1 MQRTHKFKTSVLL
14 LSMAMAGNTFAE
26 THNHTLQ
33 CGHDEFSNPVLERL
47 AQKRL
52 HIATQNKAAPYTDGA
67 VRAMAVESTNI
78 VDLMV
83 YVHPTYIE
91 DLSTAIRFD
100 ENGKPIENGAQFM
113 HSMIQEQIDK
123 VNEAFAT
130 NNVDAMYRIGYIH
143 VLNTELP
150 ALGDTAA
157 FFDEF
162 GDISECATG
171 QDNVGML
178 DKCQTPVYQTANS
191 LYKQMGAD
199 TFHFIR
205 SARDNGTNAVGLGG
219 FFFGSSFYDRYV
231 IAMSDFIANG
241 DDQANI
247 DNYLALYAKTTVHEV
262 GHVLGAN
269 HPNEDFNGTG
279 HQAHSC
285 GTIGAGSAIK
295 KQTVMAFGDTHMF
308 FSDPQVT
315 VDGEA
320 CGIAGVAD
328 NSDAV
333 RTYAPLLAAASDK
346 VAVNSAYEFTQASM
360 TVDSGSGVHSIR
372 LQRTGDLTQP
382 ASVALMAVDNTAW
395 EQRDFK
401 FGWKEAVFAAGAAY
415 ADVDFTVLE
424 RSGAHADS
432 DFAIKMMYS
441 TAGEVSVSQMVVNIQ
456 STDLPMMGSVT
467 LQPATYSVAE
477 NAGSVTITLNRIDG
491 TDGEAVVNVATR
503 NQTAIAGTDFTAL
516 NTTVTFADGQE
527 SATVTVNVTNNS
539 TYQGSRSFAVDITP
553 VTTGLEIGNATAT
566 VTITDD
572 ETPPASGGGDGGS
585 DSGSSGGS
593 MGLFLGLAL
602 YCVALRRRVLA
613 R

>member
-1 MQRTHKFKTSVLL
+1 MQRTHKFKTSLLL

-33 CGHDEFSNPVLERL
+33 CGHDEIGNPVLERL

-52 HIATQNKAAPYTDGA
+52 HIATQNKAAPFTDGA
-67 VRAMAVESTNI
+67 IRAMAVESTNI

-123 VNEAFAT
+123 VNEAFVT

-143 VLNTELP
+143 ALDTPLP
-150 ALGDTAA
+150 ADGSRESLSA
-157 FFDEF
+157 EF
-162 GDISECATG
+162 GDLSECASG
-171 QDNVGML
+171 QDNVSL
-178 DKCQTPVYQTANS
+178 LEKCQTDTFQKANA
-191 LYKQMGAD
+191 LYLQAGAD
-199 TFHFIR
+199 TYHFIR
-205 SARDNGTNAVGLGG
+205 SATVGSAVSGLGG
-219 FFFGSSFYDRYV
+219 FFFGSAYYDTYV
-231 IAMSDFIANG
+231 ASMTALVNDGA
-241 DDQANI
+241 DQSII
-247 DNYLALYAKTTVHEV
+247 DTYFQYYGATTIHEV

-285 GTIGAGSAIK
+285 GTIGAGSDIK
-295 KQTVMAFGDTHMF
+295 KQTVMASGQVHMF
-308 FSDPQVT
+308 FSDPQVF

-360 TVDSGSGVHSIR
+360 TVDSGSGVHTIR
-372 LQRTGDLTQP
+372 LQRTGELTQP

-395 EQRDFK
+395 EQRDFT

-467 LQPATYSVAE
+467 LQPVIYSVAE
-477 NAGSVTITLNRIDG
+477 NAGSVTITLNRVDG
-491 TDGEAVVNVATR
+491 ADGEAVVNIATR

>member
-1 MQRTHKFKTSVLL
+1 MQRTRKFKTSVLL

-26 THNHTLQ
+26 THNHSPQ
-33 CGHDEFSNPVLERL
+33 CGHNEFSNPVLERL

-52 HIATQNKAAPYTDGA
+52 HIATQNKAAPYPDGA

-83 YVHPTYIE
+83 YVHPSYID

-100 ENGKPIENGAQFM
+100 ENGKSIENGAQFM
-113 HSMIQEQIDK
+113 HSMIQDQINK

-150 ALGDTAA
+150 ALGDTDA
-157 FFDEF
+157 FYAEF

-171 QDNVGML
+171 QANVDTL
-178 DKCQTPVYQTANS
+178 EKCQTTVYQTAND
-191 LYKQMGAD
+191 LYEQMGAD
-199 TFHFIR
+199 SFHFIR
-205 SARDNGTNAVGLGG
+205 SFRENGESVVGLGG
-219 FFFGSSFYDRYV
+219 FFSGSAFYDNYV
-231 IAMSDFIANG
+231 TTMNSYVTEGA
-241 DDQANI
+241 DQVVI
-247 DNYLALYAKTTVHEV
+247 DNYLATYAKTTVHEV
-262 GHVLGAN
+262 GHVLAAN
-269 HPNEDFNGTG
+269 HPNEDTDGTG

-308 FSDPQVT
+308 YSDPLVT
-315 VDGEA
+315 VEGEA

-346 VAVNSAYEFTQASM
+346 VAVSSAYEFTQASM
-360 TVDSGSGVHSIR
+360 TVDSGSGVQTIR

-395 EQRDFK
+395 EQRDFT

-424 RSGAHADS
+424 RTGTHDNS
-432 DFAIKMMYS
+432 DFAVKMMYS

-477 NAGSVTITLNRIDG
+477 NAGSVTITLNRVDG

-516 NTTVTFADGQE
+516 TTTVTFADGQD

-539 TYQGSRSFAVDITP
+539 TYQGSRNFAVDITP

-572 ETPPASGGGDGGS
+572 ETPPASGGGDS

>member
-1 MQRTHKFKTSVLL
+1 MQRTHKFKTSLLL

-33 CGHDEFSNPVLERL
+33 CGHYEIGNPVLERL

-52 HIATQNKAAPYTDGA
+52 HIATQNKAAPFTDGA

-123 VNEAFAT
+123 VNEAFVT
-130 NNVDAMYRIGYIH
+130 NNVDALYRVGYIH
-143 VLNTELP
+143 VLNSELP
-150 ALGDTAA
+150 ALGDTDA
-157 FFDEF
+157 FYDEF
-162 GDISECATG
+162 GDISECASG
-171 QDNVGML
+171 QANVAL
-178 DKCQTPVYQTANS
+178 LEKCQTAVYQTANS
-191 LYKQMGAD
+191 LYTQMGAD

-205 SARDNGTNAVGLGG
+205 SARDNGTNVVGLAG
-219 FFFGSSFYDRYV
+219 FFGGSAFYDNYV
-231 IAMSDFIANG
+231 TVMSDFIANG

-262 GHVLGAN
+262 GHVLAAN
-269 HPNEDFNGTG
+269 HPNEDTEGKG

-346 VAVNSAYEFTQASM
+346 VAVSSAYEFTQASM
-360 TVDSGSGVHSIR
+360 TVDSGSGVQTIR

-395 EQRDFK
+395 EQRDFT

-424 RSGAHADS
+424 RSGTHADS
-432 DFAIKMMYS
+432 DFAVKMMYS
-441 TAGEVSVSQMVVNIQ
+441 TAGEVSLSQMVVNIE
-456 STDLPMMGSVT
+456 STDLPMVGSVT

-477 NAGSVTITLNRIDG
+477 NAGSVTITLNRVDG
-491 TDGEAVVNVATR
+491 TDGEAIVNIVTR

-516 NTTVTFADGQE
+516 NTTVTFTDGQE

-539 TYQGSRSFAVDITP
+539 TYQGSRTFAVDITS
-553 VTTGLEIGNATAT
+553 VTTGLEISNPTAT

-572 ETPPASGGGDGGS
+572 ETPPASGGGDS

-602 YCVALRRRVLA
+602 YCVALRKRVLTC
-613 R
+613 